1 MIIPKLITPGFYLP
15 GYVIKTLLNYLR
27 KVSNQRLDLEF
38 IMGFQIIKIGFGIFQ
53 IPFTISDMNLNAML
67 HHCDDNLNN
76 IINMGFMKI
85 QSHAYTSD
93 KSKYY

>member
-1 MIIPKLITPGFYLP
+1 MKQLVWSQFASELGLLSKTIIQKKDTPGFYPP

-53 IPFTISDMNLNAML
+53 ILFTISDMNQNATL
-67 HHCDDNLNN
+67 L
-76 IINMGFMKI
+76 
-85 QSHAYTSD
+85 
-93 KSKYY
+93 